1 MYNPLGF
8 FRLNPVL
15 DNKEE
20 QLQMPDA
27 NELLKQRL
35 TPEHYNRLA
44 ALKNPRMHEF
54 VADAIALCNPASTFV
69 CTDNPKDIACFAEL
83 AIKNGEER
91 PLNIKGH
98 TCHFDGYYDQARDKA
113 QTKYLLPP
121 GSQLGESLS
130 SIDKKLG
137 VDEVRSFLKDSMAGR
152 EMLIC
157 FWVLGPPDSDFLIP
171 CIQITDS
178 PYVAHSESI
187 LYRPGY
193 EQFKKIAA
201 SPNFFRFLHS
211 EGELEKY
218 VSKNIQKRRVYI
230 DLEEN
235 LVYSVNTQYGG
246 NTIGL
251 KKLALRLAIQKA
263 SPEGWLAEHMFVM
276 GAHGPAGR
284 VTYFAGAF
292 PSACGKTSTSM
303 LPGQTIVG
311 DDIAYLRKK
320 AGQVR
325 SVNVEK
331 GIFGIIRDVNSEDD
345 PVIHQALTNPCEVIF
360 SNVLI
365 DKNNRPHWLGMGSK
379 LPTEGINH
387 SGKWQKGNTDEKGN
401 EITPSHKN
409 ARYCLNIPDLANCD
423 PLLDDP
429 EGVPVGGIIY
439 GGRDSDTWVP
449 VEQAFNWTEGIIIK
463 GAALESETTAATL
476 GAEGVRTFNLM
487 SNLDFLSIPLG
498 RYVRNNLDFAQGI
511 EKPPSIFSFNY
522 FLKDKDGKYLNG
534 MADKKVWLLWAEL
547 RVNND
552 VDAIKTPTG
561 LIPKHQDLARLFKDH
576 LNAEYTQPDYIR
588 QFTIRI
594 PENLAKLD
602 RVEKIYREKVPD
614 TPQILY
620 QTFEEVRKRLKT
632 AADKHGDY
640 ISPFDLITE

>member
-1 MYNPLGF
+1 
-8 FRLNPVL
+8 
-15 DNKEE
+15 
-20 QLQMPDA
+20 MPDT

-54 VADAIALCNPASTFV
+54 VANAIELCNPASAFV
-69 CTDNPKDIACFAEL
+69 CTDNPKDIAYFAEL
-83 AIKNGEER
+83 AIKTGEER

-121 GSQLGESLS
+121 GSQLGESLN
-130 SIDKKLG
+130 SIDKKVG
-137 VDEVRSFLKDSMAGR
+137 VEEVRSFLKDSMAER

-157 FWVLGPPDSDFLIP
+157 FWVLGPPDSDFSIP

-178 PYVAHSESI
+178 PYVAHSEAI

-193 EQFKKIAA
+193 NQFKKIAA
-201 SPNFFRFLHS
+201 SPHFFRFLHS
-211 EGELEKY
+211 EGQLENY
-218 VSKNIQKRRVYI
+218 VSRSIEKRRVYI

-235 LVYSVNTQYGG
+235 LVYSANTQYGG

-263 SPEGWLAEHMFVM
+263 SSEGWLAEHMFVM

-320 AGQVR
+320 AGRVR

-345 PVIHQALTNPCEVIF
+345 PVIYQALTNPCEVIF

-365 DKNNRPHWLGMGSK
+365 DKNNKPHWLGMGCE
-379 LPTEGINH
+379 LPTEGTNH
-387 SGKWQKGNTDEKGN
+387 SGKWQKGKTDEKGN

-429 EGVPVGGIIY
+429 KGVPVGGIIY
-439 GGRDSDTWVP
+439 GGRDSDTLVP
-449 VEQAFNWTEGIIIK
+449 VEQAFNWDEGIIIK

-498 RYVRNNLDFAQGI
+498 RYIQNNLDFVQDI
-511 EKPPSIFSFNY
+511 EKPPSIFCVNY

-552 VDAIKTPTG
+552 VDAITTPTG
-561 LIPKHQDLARLFKDH
+561 LIPKYQDLAALFKDH
-576 LNAEYTQPDYIR
+576 LNTEYTQADYVR

-602 RVEKIYREKVPD
+602 RVEKIYREKIAD

-620 QTFEEVRKRLKT
+620 QTFEVVRKRLKA

-640 ISPFDLITE
+640 ISPFDLITK